1 MDGDGRTS
9 ARCHPYRTAAPGGQP
24 TSPVET
30 RSSSRSL
37 RMRYRRARSPGK
49 KTFVATQTTTTSPAA
64 WRPDVTEYLPS
75 DVIPDALVLTHATV
89 AGSIEGDQPSV
100 RVPFV
105 ADDGTAAI
113 VAEGSEIADGN
124 QDFDEAVVATIKVA
138 QLGKYSFETL
148 QQTEAARLVEESL
161 QRSVTRKANRAFL
174 ANASGPSGL
183 LNTAGIVNGGAL
195 EDDLDALVDAIAT
208 IEGNDGTATN
218 IIASPDAWASVSK
231 LKDSAASNRS
241 LIGAGTETATRSLL
255 SVPVTVSSAM
265 PTGGIL
271 VIDRSAIVAAI
282 GAVRLARS
290 EDAYF
295 ANDVIALRATF
306 RLGWDVMRPNRIAK
320 LTTVVAG
327 S

>member
-1 MDGDGRTS
+1 M
-9 ARCHPYRTAAPGGQP
+9 
-24 TSPVET
+24 
-30 RSSSRSL
+30 
-37 RMRYRRARSPGK
+37 
-49 KTFVATQTTTTSPAA
+49 ATQTTPTSPAA
-64 WRPDVTEYLPS
+64 WRPDVTEYLPG
-75 DVIPDALVLTHATV
+75 DVIPTALILTHATV
-89 AGSIEGDQPSV
+89 AGSIEGDEPAV

-113 VAEGSEIADGN
+113 VAEGAEIADGN
-124 QDFDEAVVATIKVA
+124 QDFDEAVVQTVKVA

-148 QQTEAARLVEESL
+148 QQPEAARLVEESL

-183 LNTAGIVNGGAL
+183 LNTAGIINAGAI
-195 EDDLDALVDAIAT
+195 EGNLDALVDAFAT

-231 LKDSAASNRS
+231 LKASDTSNQS
-241 LIGAGTETATRSLL
+241 LVGAGTEAATRSLL
-255 SVPVTVSSAM
+255 NVPVTVSSAM

-271 VIDRSAIVAAI
+271 VVDRSAIVAAV

-290 EDAYF
+290 EDAF
-295 ANDVIALRATF
+295 FTSDVIALRATF
-306 RLGWDVMRPNRIAK
+306 RLGWDVMRANRIAK
-320 LTTVVAG
+320 LTTIVAG

>member
-1 MDGDGRTS
+1 M
-9 ARCHPYRTAAPGGQP
+9 
-24 TSPVET
+24 
-30 RSSSRSL
+30 
-37 RMRYRRARSPGK
+37 
-49 KTFVATQTTTTSPAA
+49 ATQTTTTSPGA
-64 WRPDVTEYLPS
+64 WRPDVTEYLPG
-75 DVIPDALVLTHATV
+75 DVIPDALILTHAIV
-89 AGSIEGDQPSV
+89 AGTIEGDQPSV

-105 ADDGTAAI
+105 SDDGTAAI
-113 VAEGSEIADGN
+113 VAEGAEIADGN
-124 QDFDEAVVATIKVA
+124 QDFDEAVVQTVKVA

-161 QRSVTRKANRAFL
+161 TRSVTRKANAAFL

-183 LNTAGIVNGGAL
+183 LNVAGIVNGGAIGNN
-195 EDDLDALVDAIAT
+195 LDKLVDAIAA

-218 IIASPDAWASVSK
+218 IIAAPDAWASVSK
-231 LKDSAASNRS
+231 LKTATASNQS

-255 SVPVTVSSAM
+255 SVPVTVSPAM

-271 VIDRSAIVAAI
+271 VIDRSAIVAAV

-290 EDAYF
+290 EDAF
-295 ANDVIALRATF
+295 FVNDVIALRATF

-320 LTTVVAG
+320 LTTVVSG